1 MTKVQPDKFMVTAGV
16 TSNGTSAAE
25 AVEANAEMMADVM
38 AALQEL
44 DIAEEDMSTSNYQ
57 LVPVYGTG
65 PAENEVCIAIYPPPP
80 GCEPSQE
87 ITGYRVTNTISV
99 TLDVNGTISAG
110 SVVDTAVEAGANTV
124 DGVMFFISQE
134 MQQEVRDSLIEEAI
148 NDARDRADLAA
159 GVLNMNVTGVQSV
172 TIGDTQFPLFSSR
185 AFEAAA
191 LSAATQ
197 FLPGQQ
203 EVSTT
208 VHITFFIDEEDE
220 DET

>member
-1 MTKVQPDKFMVTAGV
+1 
-16 TSNGTSAAE
+16 
-25 AVEANAEMMADVM
+25 
-38 AALQEL
+38 
-44 DIAEEDMSTSNYQ
+44 
-57 LVPVYGTG
+57 
-65 PAENEVCIAIYPPPP
+65 
-80 GCEPSQE
+80 
-87 ITGYRVTNTISV
+87 
-99 TLDVNGTISAG
+99 
-110 SVVDTAVEAGANTV
+110 
-124 DGVMFFISQE
+124 
-134 MQQEVRDSLIEEAI
+134 VRDSLIEEAI